1 MKERG
6 NQVAKVFQQQKLRTL
21 KKLNKTIKKFRPS
34 LKGKEGGRE
43 RERQFKITTI
53 PIQVFYSSNCSN

>member
-34 LKGKEGGRE
+34 LKGKGGGRE
-43 RERQFKITTI
+43 RETIQNNDNSNPGVLFK
-53 PIQVFYSSNCSN
+53 

>member
-21 KKLNKTIKKFRPS
+21 EKLNKTIKKFRPS
-34 LKGKEGGRE
+34 LKGKGGGRE
-43 RERQFKITTI
+43 RDNSK
-53 PIQVFYSSNCSN
+53 